1 MDLLDSR
8 GRRRGAAETGTG
20 RHDHGQHLRR
30 PALLGHRKLD
40 GGVATVDYFGT
51 DHLGSTRVVLDATG
65 NAVSMPET
73 EFTPFGKLIESPDTP
88 RPTDHLFTGHERD
101 FDLGLDYMHARYY
114 SAELGRF
121 LSVDPVGGRVESSQS
136 WNLYSYV
143 VKNPV
148 GAADPTGMLEPGD
161 TLVFAHVNDDGST
174 GKVGHT
180 QTVLSDS
187 TLDNDFDFESTVV
200 VEYGSKTPHAT
211 EVTLR
216 SEDDP
221 RKEMAI
227 VGKVPSKDDDMTE
240 QDVRQKLEEWRNDKG
255 DPSYGNTEEGTNEC
269 YNLSTHLTRR
279 SRWNFDVWELFRRS
293 VGGANKNTP
302 RGGLKWWERKM
313 VPIEGDQSGGQ

>member
-1 MDLLDSR
+1 
-8 GRRRGAAETGTG
+8 
-20 RHDHGQHLRR
+20 
-30 PALLGHRKLD
+30 
-40 GGVATVDYFGT
+40 
-51 DHLGSTRVVLDATG
+51 
-65 NAVSMPET
+65 
-73 EFTPFGKLIESPDTP
+73 
-88 RPTDHLFTGHERD
+88 
-101 FDLGLDYMHARYY
+101 
-114 SAELGRF
+114 
-121 LSVDPVGGRVESSQS
+121 
-136 WNLYSYV
+136 V